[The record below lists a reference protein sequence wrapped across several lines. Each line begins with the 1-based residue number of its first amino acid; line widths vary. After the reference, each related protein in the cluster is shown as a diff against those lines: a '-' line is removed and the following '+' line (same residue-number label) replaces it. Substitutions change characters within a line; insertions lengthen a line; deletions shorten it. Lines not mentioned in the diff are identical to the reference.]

1 MSPERPA
8 LRPTLRAVCVDLDG
22 TLYSIRR
29 MMWGHL
35 RTLWPLRGFF
45 RELNRVRREL
55 RREGRLADYRAEQ
68 ARRLAQRLG
77 VTAAEAERRIHEVV
91 EQRWMAVFASTR
103 PRPGVGRALTEL
115 HDQGLAL
122 ALLSDYPVGQK
133 LRGLGLA
140 ELPFSVTLNA
150 EETGAL
156 KPDRAPFEAV
166 LARLDLPPE
175 RVLHIGDLEATD
187 VSGALAAGMRAAR
200 IHERRRPP
208 PTRAE
213 LVFRDW
219 RELLPLLRAR
229 GMLPP

>member
-1 MSPERPA
+1 VSPERPT

-29 MMWGHL
+29 MIWGHL
-35 RTLWPLRGFF
+35 WTLWPLRGFF
-45 RELNRVRREL
+45 RDLNRVRREL
-55 RREGRLADYRAEQ
+55 RREGRQADYRAEQ

-77 VTAAEAERRIHEVV
+77 VTAAEAERRIHEAI
-91 EQRWMAVFASTR
+91 EQRWMGVFATTR
-103 PRPGVGRALTEL
+103 PRPGVGQALAEL
-115 HDQGLAL
+115 HAQGLAL

-140 ELPFSVTLNA
+140 ALPFAVALNA

-166 LARLDLPPE
+166 LSRLGLPPE
-175 RVLHIGDLEATD
+175 RVLHIGDLESTD
-187 VSGALAAGMRAAR
+187 VAGALAAGMRAAR
-200 IHERRRPP
+200 IYEGRRPP

-213 LVFRDW
+213 FTFRHW
-219 RELLPLLRAR
+219 RELLPTLRAR
-229 GMLPP
+229 GLLPP